1 MKVCVAGRALEV
13 RGEMGEEGGLGGGGE
28 GEWGGDEV
36 VIWNPLPS
44 LSLNIQYWMRKNN
57 NYQRANIIS

>member
-36 VIWNPLPS
+36 VI
-44 LSLNIQYWMRKNN
+44 
-57 NYQRANIIS
+57 